1 MILDPR
7 DCDDVDCVGG
17 SAGPSGGLGDY
28 GLKILVIDAVA
39 TLPRGQQGIN
49 TSVSC
54 GECVQPLESVK
65 LST

>member
-1 MILDPR
+1 MEAR
-7 DCDDVDCVGG
+7 
-17 SAGPSGGLGDY
+17 PSGGLGDY